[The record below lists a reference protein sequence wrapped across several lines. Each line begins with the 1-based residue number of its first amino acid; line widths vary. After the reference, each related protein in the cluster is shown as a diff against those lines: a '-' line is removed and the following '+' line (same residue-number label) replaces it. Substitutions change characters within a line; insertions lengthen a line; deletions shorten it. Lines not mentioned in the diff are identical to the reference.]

1 MKTLTL
7 KLKGRI
13 FIPNGYTTKWP
24 GKDGELP
31 SIDGKPIIPFSQIK
45 GGWRRSGVRA
55 IVEKSDKKLPDVAS
69 YYFNV
74 VGGADL
80 GKKSEDG
87 KRDTSL
93 SAYQTMREINPIA
106 GLFGSGNVFGGMYAG
121 RLYGNNGIP
130 DGEFT
135 RGVFSGVRAD
145 DAYRDPHGMADLLS
159 SEGMDADVAELHR
172 INRARTTL
180 KGEIKK
186 LKHGFSNKALDADSK
201 KKLSDAIKEKEKAL
215 NDLGG
220 GNAVSMPYKGF
231 PYVIAK
237 SFTTSVTL
245 LNVTL
250 VELGLL
256 LAAMDTQMRTAPFLG
271 GHKTYGFGEFSA
283 IWECAQGRVTQEP
296 FVGATVEGDLF
307 LEAQAAF
314 LAAVDSFDLSK
325 EKEKPSAVQDDDD
338 TSQQAAAEDSAP
350 ALGV

>member
-1 MKTLTL
+1 MKMVTV

-31 SIDGKPIIPFSQIK
+31 SIGGLPIIPFSQIK
-45 GGWRRSGVRA
+45 GGLRRAAVRA
-55 IVEKSDKKLPDVAS
+55 IVEASDKKLPDVAS
-69 YYFNV
+69 YYFNM

-93 SAYQTMREINPIA
+93 SAYQTMREINPVA

-121 RLYGNNGIP
+121 RLYGNNGKP
-130 DGEFT
+130 EGELT

-172 INRARTTL
+172 INRARTKL

-186 LKHGFSNKALDADSK
+186 LKQGFSNKALDADSK
-201 KKLSDAIKEKEKAL
+201 KKLSDAIKEKEKAI
-215 NDLGG
+215 NELGG

-237 SFTTSVTL
+237 SFTTNLTL

-256 LAAMDTQMRTAPFLG
+256 VAAMDTQMRTAPFLG
-271 GHKTYGFGEFSA
+271 AHKTYGFGEFSA

-314 LAAVDSFDLSK
+314 LAAVNSFDLSK
-325 EKEKPSAVQDDDD
+325 EKEKPSAAQEDDV
-338 TSQQAAAEDSAP
+338 SQQADVEDQAP
-350 ALGV
+350 AA

>member
-55 IVEKSDKKLPDVAS
+55 IVEASGKKLPDVAS

-74 VGGADL
+74 VGGVK
-80 GKKSEDG
+80 GKKNDEDA

-93 SAYQTMREINPIA
+93 SAYQAMREKNPVT
-106 GLFGSGNVFGGMYAG
+106 GLFGSGDVLGSMYAG
-121 RLYGNNGIP
+121 RLYGNNGMP
-130 DGEFT
+130 DGDLI
-135 RGVFSGVRAD
+135 RGVFGGVRAD
-145 DAYRDPHGMADLLS
+145 DARRDPDSMADLLS
-159 SEGMDADVAELHR
+159 SESMDADVAEMHR
-172 INRARTTL
+172 INRERTAI
-180 KGEIKK
+180 KGDINK
-186 LKHGFSNKALDADSK
+186 LKRCFADKTLDAGSK

-215 NDLGG
+215 DDLGG
-220 GNAVSMPYKGF
+220 SNAVSMPLEGF

-237 SFTTSVTL
+237 SFTTSLTL

-283 IWECAQGRVTQEP
+283 IWDCAQGRVTQEP

-325 EKEKPSAVQDDDD
+325 EKEKSSVVQDDN
-338 TSQQAAAEDSAP
+338 TSQQSVEDQAQ
-350 ALGV
+350 AL